1 MHNVVMKH
9 RFRLEST
16 WPNKSKAILPLG
28 WLFYL
33 HGSLT
38 AQTFITVIILSLG
51 TFWMKLRP
59 TLTRRTRIA
68 CKRPLRP

>member
-1 MHNVVMKH
+1 M
-9 RFRLEST
+9 LT
-16 WPNKSKAILPLG
+16 ILPLG

-51 TFWMKLRP
+51 TFWMKRRP

>member
-1 MHNVVMKH
+1 MRRSQLGMSMAYA
-9 RFRLEST
+9 FFPAQMLT
-16 WPNKSKAILPLG
+16 ILPLG

-38 AQTFITVIILSLG
+38 AQTFITVIILLLG
-51 TFWMKLRP
+51 TFWMKRRP